1 MHLNVNFKEAGSY
14 NTKMFLKCTKPKRNL
29 DFFCRWFD
37 KTFTLIIFKNCR
49 MGLNAEH
56 SWADAPIVGHLWE
69 VGAWHT
75 ELVQEVMWQGLEAAL
90 KVSSDFQS
98 LAFTL
103 LMSDLGPVSPATV
116 EFEKDPKPLLKEL
129 LCFEEQNFSEL
140 RCLNTKVIQLPSYL
154 FSNVL
159 NPQIIAS
166 LIWHCIFCMCILL
179 KLLSFLVL

>member
-1 MHLNVNFKEAGSY
+1 
-14 NTKMFLKCTKPKRNL
+14 
-29 DFFCRWFD
+29 
-37 KTFTLIIFKNCR
+37 

-69 VGAWHT
+69 VGVWHK
-75 ELVQEVMWQGLEAAL
+75 ELMQKIMWYGLQAAL

-103 LMSDLGPVSPATV
+103 LMSDQGPMSTATV
-116 EFEKDPKPLLKEL
+116 EFEKDPKPLLKKL
-129 LCFEEQNFSEL
+129 LFFKGQQFSKL
-140 RCLNTKVIQLPSYL
+140 RCLHRKVIQLPSYL
-154 FSNVL
+154 FFNGL

-166 LIWHCIFCMCILL
+166 LIWHCIFCMYILL